1 MPTPNSEN
9 PLAHTA
15 TSRDGHRWHIQ
26 PTRHNMA
33 AVCHLLFTTHA
44 LIVMEQ
50 SDGPYEPVGS
60 ASSQDEALDMI
71 SYDYHRRKPENDDLC
86 PESYALWNRDPSG
99 HYRHDATI
107 TKA

>member
-9 PLAHTA
+9 PLAYTD
-15 TSRDGHRWHIQ
+15 TSHDGVEWHIQ
-26 PTRHNMA
+26 PTRILSA
-33 AVCHLLFTTHA
+33 LFTTHA